1 MLSRVS
7 IGDVVYSNTLHSDC
21 RHYLAW
27 WATAF
32 QRSPSDTRRRAIYT
46 EPPGER
52 CVPRTLREFII
63 GRVERSLGVEY
74 REEALDAALLI
85 RLLILNHPIEKRG
98 RGQKKH
104 LLIS

>member
-1 MLSRVS
+1 V
-7 IGDVVYSNTLHSDC
+7 
-21 RHYLAW
+21 
-27 WATAF
+27 
-32 QRSPSDTRRRAIYT
+32 IYT

-52 CVPRTLREFII
+52 CVPHTLREFII

-104 LLIS
+104 PLIS